1 MLVGASSL
9 LVIKNMIAI
18 LMTRTSPIQIT
29 LLFTAFMSLTACGG
43 MQDYLPSDSIVVTC
57 ETGDC
62 DPTTN
67 PYEDCSTPDCD
78 QDGYDSIDDGGT
90 DCDDENPA
98 VYLGAN
104 EVCDGVDNNCDTLVD
119 DDDPTVDASTF
130 SLWYFD
136 NDGDNY
142 GNDSVTDLSCNGGD
156 DWAPDGGD
164 CNDTDGDISP
174 GASEISCDGEDNDCS
189 SLTLDE
195 PDDDNDGYGTCN
207 PGSPM
212 FDCNDGDSA
221 INPGASEF
229 CGDGIDSNCNGE
241 DCDDWTEDFESGPPL
256 NSDWSTG
263 GVSAWNASP
272 AGAHMGSFGG
282 MSGNIG
288 NSQSTSLSVTLSY
301 SSAGS
306 ISFWHKESTESSYD
320 HLYFYIDGTL
330 NGSWSGING
339 WAPASFTVG
348 PGTHTLTWTYSKDGS
363 LDGGADTVYIDDIE
377 AVGGI
382 P

>member
-1 MLVGASSL
+1 M
-9 LVIKNMIAI
+9 N
-18 LMTRTSPIQIT
+18 RTSTPKIILIVSTFIAQ
-29 LLFTAFMSLTACGG
+29 AACGG
-43 MQDYLPSDSIVVTC
+43 MQDYLPNENAVVTC

-62 DPTTN
+62 DTTTN

-90 DCDDENPA
+90 DCDDENPT
-98 VYLGAN
+98 VFPGAN
-104 EVCDGVDNNCDTLVD
+104 EVCDGLDNNCDALVD

-156 DWAPDGGD
+156 DWAPNGGD
-164 CNDTDGDISP
+164 CNDTDGNISP
-174 GASEISCDGEDNDCS
+174 GAAEVSCDGEDNDCS
-189 SLTLDE
+189 SLTLDD

-207 PGSPM
+207 PGSPN
-212 FDCNDGDSA
+212 FDCNDSDNT

-229 CGDGIDSNCNGE
+229 CGDGIDSNCNGQ

-256 NSDWSTG
+256 GSEWSTG
-263 GVSAWNASP
+263 GSGAWITNAT
-272 AGAHMGSFGG
+272 AAHMGTFGAL
-282 MSGNIG
+282 SGNIG
-288 NSQSTSLSVTLSY
+288 NSQSTSLSVTLTY

-320 HLYFYIDGTL
+320 YLYFYIDGTL
-330 NGSWSGING
+330 NGSWSGINS
-339 WAPASFTVG
+339 WAPASFSVG
-348 PGTHTLTWTYSKDGS
+348 PGIHTLTWTYSKDGS